1 MRYRLLCVNAV
12 VLIALMGSLWGRH
25 IESATVAHPDFLR
38 PLSLP
43 FHDWKPR
50 DVEITKHDLDLLEPD
65 ATLVRRY
72 DGGGKGG
79 PGLWA
84 LVVIRRRPLHRPISS
99 MPANG
104 G

>member
-50 DVEITKHDLDLLEPD
+50 DVEITKHDI
-65 ATLVRRY
+65 AGTN
-72 DGGGKGG
+72 
-79 PGLWA
+79 A
-84 LVVIRRRPLHRPISS
+84 HPLKLNRNAEIDHS
-99 MPANG
+99 AAG
-104 G
+104 